1 VTDYKELSAAQLVEA
16 YNIMA
21 DEAGKKPIKKFRDRK
36 TAIARCEA
44 LDAELGKG
52 KKPEVTVKVKRPR
65 GRPSASYGKAL
76 FVIPD
81 SNPRF
86 PGSFGYHSWNIIQ
99 ANPGIVYEDYLKA
112 GGRNNDLR
120 WDLAREFVRA
130 ENMAEDT

>member
-1 VTDYKELSAAQLVEA
+1 MSDYSEMKTADLLQSYNDMAQVL
-16 YNIMA
+16 
-21 DEAGKKPIKKFRDRK
+21 GKNPIKKFRDRK
-36 TAIARCEA
+36 TAIERCKA
-44 LDAELGKG
+44 LADEIDAIPSGNE
-52 KKPEVTVKVKRPR
+52 KKRLR
-65 GRPSASYGKAL
+65 GRPARNRGKAL
-76 FVIPD
+76 FVTKE

-120 WDLAREFVRA
+120 WDLAREFVRV